1 MQNKTYLK
9 MFNERMVYLKMPS
22 IDDSWTQF
30 SIFQAGEIAA
40 RVPLI
45 KKNIMMYTIN
55 VKPHAKNMKNKRYL
69 CQEQCC
75 LSACSAMLTYL
86 HSKQLYLCICIV

>member
-1 MQNKTYLK
+1 MNGLNKPD
-9 MFNERMVYLKMPS
+9 YLKMPS

-45 KKNIMMYTIN
+45 
-55 VKPHAKNMKNKRYL
+55 
-69 CQEQCC
+69 
-75 LSACSAMLTYL
+75 
-86 HSKQLYLCICIV
+86 